1 MDTGFFT
8 HDELLCFG
16 FKSIGDN
23 VLISKK
29 ASIYGAEQM
38 SIGNNVRIDDFV
50 LLVGNIEIHN
60 YVHIG
65 AFSGLHASQGGRI
78 VFYDFSGISSN
89 VNIYASSDSFDGEY
103 CTARPGL
110 PDDCMKTHCSDV
122 YLGKYSQVGT
132 GSTIIPGGNL
142 GEGTAVGAM
151 SLVNKALK
159 PWGIYYGIPCRF
171 EKEREKSLISKIE
184 AVLKKESV

>member
-1 MDTGFFT
+1 MDDGYFSI
-8 HDELLCFG
+8 DELLHFG
-16 FKSIGDN
+16 FKSIGYN
-23 VLISKK
+23 VLISKR
-29 ASIYGAEQM
+29 ASIYGAKGI

-50 LLVGNIEIHN
+50 LLVGDIVIHD

-78 VFYDFSGISSN
+78 VFEDFSGISSN

-110 PDDCMKTHCSDV
+110 PDECMKTMCSEV
-122 YLGKYSQVGT
+122 RLGKYSQIGT
-132 GSTIIPGGNL
+132 GSTVILGGSL

-159 PWGIYYGIPCRF
+159 PWSLYYGIPCRYVKKRSN
-171 EKEREKSLISKIE
+171 ELVLRLEEY
-184 AVLKKESV
+184 LKKEF